1 MSSGQN
7 QKSSIDH
14 SLSFEDVSKL
24 FSLPLSEAADILG
37 VSSGVLKKICNE
49 NGLERWPHRKYLAGK
64 SIEDIK
70 KEAAKEK
77 NKALRGVSPK
87 SNVTT
92 PSTITSTPGSLAKDN
107 KSPKPTP
114 EISKSQGNN
123 NAQQNQGSKTV
134 ATWRSHHMLASGL
147 AIETSTSPDEFK
159 YGFPSAGLSECS
171 NRWWGS
177 SNDSNDGVL
186 KDDDTKTSSEVKDAS
201 KVQVDGVSK
210 DDDTKTSSEVKDA
223 SKVQVDGVSKD
234 DDTKT
239 SSEVKD
245 ASKVQVDDSASM
257 CEERTDSM
265 EEDSKS
271 DKKDEISLSATRK
284 RALEEGKKALNFS
297 VLKKYGADKLRNE
310 EKILL
315 RRLYQT
321 S

>member
-14 SLSFEDVSKL
+14 SLSFEDVFKL

-37 VSSGVLKKICNE
+37 VSTSVLKKICNE

-77 NKALRGVSPK
+77 NKALRGVSSK

-92 PSTITSTPGSLAKDN
+92 PSITTSIPGSLAKDN
-107 KSPKPTP
+107 KNPKSTP
-114 EISKSQGNN
+114 DISKSLGN
-123 NAQQNQGSKTV
+123 NAQQKQGSKTV
-134 ATWRSHHMLASGL
+134 ATWQSQHMFASGL
-147 AIETSTSPDEFK
+147 AIETSASLDEFK

-177 SNDSNDGVL
+177 SIDSNDGV
-186 KDDDTKTSSEVKDAS
+186 
-201 KVQVDGVSK
+201 SK
-210 DDDTKTSSEVKDA
+210 DE
-223 SKVQVDGVSKD
+223 
-234 DDTKT
+234 DTKT

-271 DKKDEISLSATRK
+271 DKQNEILLSATRK